1 MTLELVVDDLG
12 NPDGPIRHTD
22 LVQLS
27 GLSRA
32 GVAEVITA
40 FAGSPVE
47 RRRELIDRMTEL
59 AEDNIELDFTAVFR
73 ASLRDGDAEVRAK
86 AAHALWDSE
95 DRTIVRPLID
105 LLLKDRSSDV
115 REAAATALARF
126 AELAGEGKLVR
137 RDAQRIS
144 DALLSVVERTDE
156 GIEIRRRSIEAL
168 ASFDSE
174 RVRSIIEDAYSHPDA
189 RLRQSA
195 IFAMGRSSDARWLPT
210 VIKEMRNPDAA
221 VRYEAAIACGYLGE
235 DDTLPYLIS
244 LLNDEDTQVQLAA
257 VRSLGVI
264 GGDLARRA
272 LSQAMKRGDDAI
284 EEAAEEALA
293 SIDFDDDPLG
303 FRFES

>member
-1 MTLELVVDDLG
+1 MTLELVVDDLR

-32 GVAEVITA
+32 GVAEVIAA
-40 FAGSPVE
+40 FARSPVE
-47 RRRELIDRMTEL
+47 RRRELMDRMTEL
-59 AEDNIELDFTAVFR
+59 AEDNIELDFTALFR

-86 AAHALWDSE
+86 AAHGLWDSE

-105 LLLKDRSSDV
+105 LLLKDRSSEV

-156 GIEIRRRSIEAL
+156 GIEIRRRAIEAL

-210 VIKEMRNPDAA
+210 VIKEMRNPDAS

>member
-22 LVQLS
+22 LVQIS
-27 GLSRA
+27 GLIRSK
-32 GVAEVITA
+32 VPEVMSVLA
-40 FAGSPVE
+40 KSPVE

-59 AEDNIELDFTAVFR
+59 AEDNIELDFTAVLR
-73 ASLRDGDAEVRAK
+73 ASLRDRDSEVRAK
-86 AAHALWDSE
+86 AALGLWDSE

-105 LLLKDRSSDV
+105 LLVKDKSSTV
-115 REAAATALARF
+115 RQAAASTLAKF

-156 GIEIRRRSIEAL
+156 DIETRRRAIEAL

-174 RVRSIIEDAYSHPDA
+174 RVPSIIEDAYSDSDV

-195 IFAMGRSSDARWLPT
+195 IFAMGRSSDSRWLPT

-221 VRYEAAIACGYLGE
+221 VRYEAATACGFLGE

-244 LLNDEDTQVQLAA
+244 LLNDEDSQVQLAA
-257 VRSLGVI
+257 VRALGVI

-272 LSQAMKRGDDAI
+272 LAQAMKRGDDAI

-293 SIDFDDDPLG
+293 TIEFDDDPLG
-303 FRFES
+303 FRFEG

>member
-27 GLSRA
+27 GLTRA
-32 GVAEVITA
+32 GVLEVISA
-40 FAGSPVE
+40 MMKSPVE
-47 RRRELIDRMTEL
+47 RRRELVERMIEL
-59 AEDNIELDFTAVFR
+59 AEDNIELDFSAVLR
-73 ASLRDGDAEVRAK
+73 ACLRDKDAEVRAK
-86 AAHALWDSE
+86 AAQGLWDSE

-105 LLLKDRSSDV
+105 LLLKDEDSTV
-115 REAAATALARF
+115 REAAAGTLAKF

-137 RDAQRIS
+137 RDVQRIS
-144 DALLSVVERTDE
+144 QALLTVVTSPDE
-156 GIEIRRRSIEAL
+156 EIGTRCRAIEAL
-168 ASFDSE
+168 APLDLDQ
-174 RVRSIIEDAYSHPDA
+174 VRSIIEEAYADTDL
-189 RLRQSA
+189 RIRQSA
-195 IFAMGRSSDARWLPT
+195 IFAMGRSSDSRWLPT

-221 VRYEAAIACGYLGE
+221 LRYEAATACGFLGE

-257 VRSLGVI
+257 VRSLGAI

-272 LSQAMKRGDDAI
+272 LVQAMKRGDDAI

-293 SIDFDDDPLG
+293 NIDFDDDPLG
-303 FRFES
+303 FRFEG

>member
-12 NPDGPIRHTD
+12 NPEGPIRHTD

-32 GVAEVITA
+32 GVAEVIA
-40 FAGSPVE
+40 ALARSPVE
-47 RRRELIDRMTEL
+47 RRRDLIDRMIEL
-59 AEDNIELDFTAVFR
+59 AEDNIELDFTPVLR
-73 ASLRDGDAEVRAK
+73 ASLRDRDAEVRAK
-86 AAHALWDSE
+86 SAHGLWDSE

-105 LLLKDRSSDV
+105 LLLKDPSSDV

-144 DALLSVVERTDE
+144 DALLLVVERADE
-156 GIEIRRRSIEAL
+156 GIEIRRRAIEAL
-168 ASFDSE
+168 ASFDSD
-174 RVRSIIEDAYSHPDA
+174 RVRSVIEDAYSHSDA

-195 IFAMGRSSDARWLPT
+195 IFAMGRSSEARWLPT

-244 LLNDEDTQVQLAA
+244 LLNDDDSQVQLAA

-272 LSQAMKRGDDAI
+272 LAQAMKRGDDAI

-303 FRFES
+303 FRFEG

>member
-1 MTLELVVDDLG
+1 MTLELVVGDLG

-22 LVQLS
+22 IVQLS
-27 GLSRA
+27 GLPRSSLP
-32 GVAEVITA
+32 EVVSA
-40 FAGSPVE
+40 LASSPAK
-47 RRRELIDRMTEL
+47 RRRELIDRMTDL
-59 AEDNIELDFTAVFR
+59 AEHNIELDFTAVLR
-73 ASLRDGDAEVRAK
+73 ACLRDRDAEVRAK
-86 AAHALWDSE
+86 AAHGLWDSE

-105 LLLKDRSSDV
+105 LLLNDQSSSV
-115 REAAATALARF
+115 REAAASTLARF

-144 DALLSVVERTDE
+144 DALLSVVEWSDE
-156 GIEIRRRSIEAL
+156 DIDTRCRAIEAL
-168 ASFDSE
+168 ASFDSD
-174 RVRSIIEDAYSHPDA
+174 RVHSVIEDAYSDTDV

-221 VRYEAAIACGYLGE
+221 VRYEAATACGLLGE

-244 LLNDEDTQVQLAA
+244 LLDDDDSLVQLAA
-257 VRSLGVI
+257 VRALGSI

-272 LSQAMKRGDDAI
+272 LAQAMKRGDDAI

-293 SIDFDDDPLG
+293 TIEFDDDPLG
-303 FRFES
+303 FRIEG

>member
-32 GVAEVITA
+32 GLLEVASA
-40 FAGSPVE
+40 FAKAPVE
-47 RRRELIDRMTEL
+47 RRRELLDRMTEL
-59 AEDNIELDFTAVFR
+59 AEDNIELDFTAVLR
-73 ASLRDGDAEVRAK
+73 ACLRDRDAEVRAK
-86 AAHALWDSE
+86 AAQGLWDSE
-95 DRTIVRPLID
+95 DRSLVRPLVD
-105 LLLKDRSSDV
+105 LLLKDDVPAV
-115 REAAATALARF
+115 REAAAAALSKF
-126 AELAGEGKLVR
+126 AELASEGRLVR
-137 RDAQRIS
+137 RDVQRIG
-144 DALLSVVERTDE
+144 DALLTVVGRADE
-156 GIEIRRRSIEAL
+156 HVGTRCKAIEAL
-168 ASFDSE
+168 APLESPQ
-174 RVRSIIEDAYSHPDA
+174 VHSIIEEAYSDPDI

-195 IFAMGRSSDARWLPT
+195 LFAMGRSSDSRWLPT

-221 VRYEAAIACGYLGE
+221 LRYEAAIACGFLGE

-244 LLNDEDTQVQLAA
+244 LLNDEDSQVQLAA
-257 VRSLGVI
+257 VRSLGEI

-272 LSQAMKRGDDAI
+272 LLQAMRRGDDAI

-303 FRFES
+303 FRFEG